1 MGLIELEKKGTV
13 TINGMSTDEQVAHM
27 GTLGEDNL
35 GSLNLAPTNY
45 EFKQPVIQD
54 QGMNKGRVKREVGIF
69 SVCLS
74 TALILLFIIGFT
86 TLAGYIAMK
95 VTNYDF
101 MIFPK
106 MESYDLSQYNA
117 CVRRTFLILA
127 GMLIGTCFIVLFI
140 INMVVKSRFRNNF
153 ICKVNI
159 FIYSVFAI
167 ATNVIIYLGVIML
180 YFFEVNRISKHIKGL
195 LDSGVITE
203 KVNTG
208 VLDGF
213 KYAIIIVAII
223 FMVINCFNIFSIVKE
238 KNKFVIEEEM

>member
-13 TINGMSTDEQVAHM
+13 TINGMSTDEQVAHI

-45 EFKQPVIQD
+45 EFKQPTIQD
-54 QGMNKGRVKREVGIF
+54 QGMHRGRIKKEVGIV
-69 SVCLS
+69 SICVS
-74 TALILLFIIGFT
+74 TAFIILFIIGFT
-86 TLAGYIAMK
+86 ALAGFIAMK
-95 VTNYDF
+95 VTGYDF

-117 CVRRTFLILA
+117 CIRRTFLILA
-127 GMLIGTCFIVLFI
+127 GMLIGTCFIVLFVV
-140 INMVVKSRFRNNF
+140 NMVIKRRFAYHYVN
-153 ICKVNI
+153 KVNI
-159 FIYSVFAI
+159 FIYSIFAVAVNVF
-167 ATNVIIYLGVIML
+167 VYLGVIVL
-180 YFFEVNRISKHIKGL
+180 YFFEVNRISKHIKSL

-213 KYAIIIVAII
+213 KYAIIVVAII
-223 FMVINCFNIFSIVKE
+223 FMVVNCFNIFSIVKE